1 MASFDGPYT
10 SSYQR
15 FIVTMA
21 LSCIIFEIKRYIS
34 RKSRFFHIPPAFDIP
49 IKGCLSDYCRNIW
62 YEKTRMVWLYKTVIR
77 VKQSL
82 RICFLFLTQYINVT
96 HTHPVSQPDRHRT
109 TACIQAALM
118 HAVARQNTRFAAV
131 LRATKRWMGSS
142 RSWFVW
148 VETSSPSRSV
158 WVETS
163 SRSWSVWVETSSR
176 SWFVWVET
184 SSRSWSV
191 WVEAFLLTQVR
202 SMCSWTLPCASSLVP
217 SVLHLPH
224 GFQCSPTLNR
234 QPYEGRLP
242 LTSWWRKSSNMTVG
256 QCLISS
262 THQTGA
268 QYSAAE

>member
-118 HAVARQNTRFAAV
+118 HAVAPQNTRFAAV
-131 LRATKRWMGSS
+131 LRATKR
-142 RSWFVW
+142 
-148 VETSSPSRSV
+148 
-158 WVETS
+158 
-163 SRSWSVWVETSSR
+163 
-176 SWFVWVET
+176 
-184 SSRSWSV
+184 
-191 WVEAFLLTQVR
+191 
-202 SMCSWTLPCASSLVP
+202 
-217 SVLHLPH
+217 
-224 GFQCSPTLNR
+224 
-234 QPYEGRLP
+234 
-242 LTSWWRKSSNMTVG
+242 
-256 QCLISS
+256 
-262 THQTGA
+262 
-268 QYSAAE
+268 